1 MASFSHFPLMPSEK
15 SLSNRTRAIVPKYR
29 LERNWRRKS
38 HGISYGSLRFRLC
51 KQHQPRHSWQLFL
64 LLRTGKWWVWGTRTG
79 LKTVP
84 SANNHTEKWVLD
96 LKLCTMWIINSILIL
111 AILQFYKSSKSA
123 QRKQSLISSSNTQF
137 SEKIP
142 NIQIVETFTLTS
154 L

>member
-38 HGISYGSLRFRLC
+38 HGISYGSLHFRLC

-64 LLRTGKWWVWGTRTG
+64 LLRTGKWWVWRTRTG
-79 LKTVP
+79 PKTVP

-96 LKLCTMWIINSILIL
+96 LKLCTMWMINSILIL
-111 AILQFYKSSKSA
+111 ALLQFYKSSKSA

-142 NIQIVETFTLTS
+142 NIQIVKTFTLTS